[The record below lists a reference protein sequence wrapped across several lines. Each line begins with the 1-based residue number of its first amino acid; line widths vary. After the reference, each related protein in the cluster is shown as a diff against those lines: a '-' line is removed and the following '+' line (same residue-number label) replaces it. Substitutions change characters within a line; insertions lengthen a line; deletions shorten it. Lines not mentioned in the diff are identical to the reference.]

1 MIGHCVRLQVGQ
13 SLDTVSDFKST
24 SSQTIVGHCVGLQVG
39 QSLDTVSDFKST
51 SSQTIVGHCVG
62 LQVDFKSDNRWTLC
76 QTSSQL
82 QVRQSLRMERPFSR
96 TDRFFSHVFSIFV
109 SKASQTIVRHCVG
122 LQVGQSLDTVPDFKS
137 TSSETIVGHFV
148 GLQVDFKSENRW
160 TMCRTS
166 SRRRRSGTLCPNR
179 WICFAQVRISKCV
192 A

>member
-39 QSLDTVSDFKST
+39 QSLDTVLDFKST

-62 LQVDFKSDNRWTLC
+62 LQARQSLDTVSDFKS
-76 QTSSQL
+76 TSSQTIFADG
-82 QVRQSLRMERPFSR
+82 EAFFR